1 MVEYAM
7 LYLLF
12 GCLAIVGSLANDSQK
27 GKVHKVQNAVCFA
40 AVFILLACRHQ
51 SMGIDLHWTAQ
62 REDIG
67 YLPYFDWAVKTL
79 YKSFAD
85 YMRSSSVYSYEAGFR
100 VYVRLIARIS
110 SSRQFF
116 IAVTAF
122 ISLFPIAVL
131 FDRKS
136 REPVLSWVI
145 YLALSPFLL
154 LYSGLRQGMTIGLA
168 AFMFLLA
175 EKKKWFLYLLTGLLA
190 FSLHESAVLLIL
202 IFPLMYIKAGRILRL
217 LSVAA
222 FAVLFV
228 FMKRIV
234 SLMVEIFPQYGYMF
248 SSKETGAYRFFLVL
262 VIIYV
267 ICSMGTDG
275 SAFQNAYM
283 NLFYLACAFQLFGM
297 VSNVAAR
304 AGFYFMNA
312 LCVLLPD
319 VIENIKVKDNSALLK
334 MGTAACFSLWG
345 LYSIYVT
352 RWAMAYPYYWFW
364 ERVA

>member
-1 MVEYAM
+1 MA
-7 LYLLF
+7 
-12 GCLAIVGSLANDSQK
+12 
-27 GKVHKVQNAVCFA
+27 
-40 AVFILLACRHQ
+40 
-51 SMGIDLHWTAQ
+51 
-62 REDIG
+62 
-67 YLPYFDWAVKTL
+67 
-79 YKSFAD
+79 
-85 YMRSSSVYSYEAGFR
+85 
-100 VYVRLIARIS
+100 
-110 SSRQFF
+110 
-116 IAVTAF
+116 
-122 ISLFPIAVL
+122 
-131 FDRKS
+131 
-136 REPVLSWVI
+136 
-145 YLALSPFLL
+145 
-154 LYSGLRQGMTIGLA
+154 IGLA

-202 IFPLMYIKAGRILRL
+202 IFPLMYIKAGRILRV

-222 FAVLFV
+222 FAVMFV

-275 SAFQNAYM
+275 SASQNAYM